1 MKRTMASTS
10 PNPVDASLPGDA
22 PRSDGLRLQDV
33 LHELRTPVQA
43 VIGHAGLFDYAQ
55 GPAAACERL
64 ARIHQGGVWLRL
76 IVEDLALREGL
87 ATGAVLVRP
96 SWVPLAPIVEEVLE
110 EFADPFPKRVRAD
123 LRPAMVWADP
133 RYLTTVLA
141 FLLHNALR
149 LSAEE
154 PKNAITVRG
163 AAESESCFTLTVTQA
178 GPLVPQTQA
187 ERLFAEPDTF
197 PTARRLPKKGLG
209 LGLQPSREIVRRC
222 DGDLV
227 YRTRPTRF
235 VMSLKER

>member
-1 MKRTMASTS
+1 MKRKTASTS
-10 PNPVDASLPGDA
+10 PKPVDTAVPSKA
-22 PRSDGLRLQDV
+22 PDSVGLQGL

-55 GPAAACERL
+55 GPEAARERI

-87 ATGAVLVRP
+87 ETGAILVRP
-96 SWVPLAPIVEEVLE
+96 SWVPLAPIVDEVLE
-110 EFADPFPKRVRAD
+110 ELADPFPKRVRAHV
-123 LRPAMVWADP
+123 RPAMIWADP

-154 PKNAITVRG
+154 PKNAITLRG
-163 AAESESCFTLTVTQA
+163 AVESKGCYALNVTQP
-178 GPLVPQTQA
+178 GPLVAQTQA
-187 ERLFAEPDTF
+187 EALFAGPDGF
-197 PTARRLPKKGLG
+197 PVARRLPKQGLG
-209 LGLQPSREIVRRC
+209 MGLQPSREILRRC
-222 DGDLV
+222 DGDLA

-235 VMSLKER
+235 LLSLKER

>member
-1 MKRTMASTS
+1 MQ
-10 PNPVDASLPGDA
+10 
-22 PRSDGLRLQDV
+22 GL

-55 GPAAACERL
+55 GPEAARERI

-87 ATGAVLVRP
+87 ETGAILVRP
-96 SWVPLAPIVEEVLE
+96 SWVPLAPIVDEVLDE
-110 EFADPFPKRVRAD
+110 LADPFPKRVRAHV
-123 LRPAMVWADP
+123 RPAMVWADP

-163 AAESESCFTLTVTQA
+163 ALEAKSCYALSVTQP
-178 GPLVPQTQA
+178 GPLVAQA
-187 ERLFAEPDTF
+187 HAESLFAEPDAF
-197 PTARRLPKKGLG
+197 PVARRLPKQGLG
-209 LGLQPSREIVRRC
+209 MGLRPSREILRRC

-235 VMSLKER
+235 VMSLRER

>member
-1 MKRTMASTS
+1 MKRKTASTS
-10 PNPVDASLPGDA
+10 PKPVETSPSSGEPGSIGLQSL
-22 PRSDGLRLQDV
+22 

-55 GPAAACERL
+55 GPEAARERI
-64 ARIHQGGVWLRL
+64 ARIQQGGVWLRL

-87 ATGAVLVRP
+87 ATGAIVVRP
-96 SWVPLAPIVEEVLE
+96 SWMPLAPIVDEVLDE
-110 EFADPFPKRVRAD
+110 LTDPFPKRVRAHV
-123 LRPAMVWADP
+123 RPAMVWADP

-163 AAESESCFTLTVTQA
+163 ALEAKGCYTLSVTQP
-178 GPLVPQTQA
+178 GPLVAQTQA
-187 ERLFAEPDTF
+187 EALFAGPDAF
-197 PTARRLPKKGLG
+197 PVGRRLPKQGLG
-209 LGLQPSREIVRRC
+209 LGLQPSREILRRC

-235 VMSLKER
+235 VMTLRER